1 MSDWIRN
8 ARHALRSLRRAPAI
22 SASVVLLTGLGV
34 GSVVTVF
41 TVADHLFLRA
51 LPYPEADRLVFI
63 ERGSY
68 SDFRGVR
75 DRARRL
81 VESLLELDP
90 LVRPIVA
97 RARDD
102 PSPYFVD
109 PHRIGRVLVRVSG

>member
-22 SASVVLLTGLGV
+22 SPSVVLLTGLGV

-41 TVADHLFLRA
+41 TVADHLFLQA

-68 SDFRGVR
+68 SY
-75 DRARRL
+75 
-81 VESLLELDP
+81 
-90 LVRPIVA
+90 PIV
-97 RARDD
+97 RQLNELT
-102 PSPYFVD
+102 S
-109 PHRIGRVLVRVSG
+109 VSGWATASAADRR